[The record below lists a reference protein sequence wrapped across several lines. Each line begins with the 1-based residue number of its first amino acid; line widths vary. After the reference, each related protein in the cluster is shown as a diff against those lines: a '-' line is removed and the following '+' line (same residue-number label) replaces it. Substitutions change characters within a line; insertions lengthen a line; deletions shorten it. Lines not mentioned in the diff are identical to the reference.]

1 MTVAFRRATRND
13 LPAIVALLADDALGA
28 TREVAL
34 GNHYAAAFDR
44 IDADPNQLL
53 AVADRDGQVVGTLQL
68 TFTQG
73 LSRGGAIRGQIEA
86 VRIASDLRGQGI
98 GQQMIEWA
106 VATCRTRGC
115 SMVQLTTDKTRV
127 DAHRFYDRLG
137 FEQSHLGYKM
147 VL

>member
-1 MTVAFRRATRND
+1 MRVAFRRATRDD
-13 LPAIVALLADDALGA
+13 LSAIVA
-28 TREVAL
+28 
-34 GNHYAAAFDR
+34 
-44 IDADPNQLL
+44 LL
-53 AVADRDGQVVGTLQL
+53 AVADRDGEVIGTLQL

-106 VATCRTRGC
+106 VATCRTQGC
-115 SMVQLTTDKTRV
+115 AMVQLTTDKTRV
-127 DAHRFYDRLG
+127 DAHRFYDKLG

-147 VL
+147 IL

>member
-1 MTVAFRRATRND
+1 MRVAFRRATRND
-13 LPAIVALLADDALGA
+13 LPAIVGLLTDDALGSA
-28 TREVAL
+28 REASSA
-34 GNHYAAAFDR
+34 GAYAAAFDR

-53 AVADRDGQVVGTLQL
+53 AVADCDGKVVGTLQL

-86 VRIASDLRGQGI
+86 VRIAGHLRGQGI
-98 GQQMIEWA
+98 GQRMIEWA

-115 SMVQLTTDKTRV
+115 AMVQLTTDKTRV

-147 VL
+147 IL